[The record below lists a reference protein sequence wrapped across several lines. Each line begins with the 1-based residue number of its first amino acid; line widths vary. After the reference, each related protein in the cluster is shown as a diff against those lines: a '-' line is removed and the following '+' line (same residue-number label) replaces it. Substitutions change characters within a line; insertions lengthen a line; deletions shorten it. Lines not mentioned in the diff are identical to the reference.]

1 MTHYFPGEHCV
12 LVWMS
17 LCIVFPQVHGRG
29 SGFGGGCGGEQRE
42 WISVSEKNLA
52 SLSPHFCND
61 IASNISSCSVSVGLI
76 PLLTFLCLMTLPV
89 TYLGLYIVDG
99 WTSMHCCIY
108 VGL

>member
-52 SLSPHFCND
+52 SLSPHFCK
-61 IASNISSCSVSVGLI
+61 
-76 PLLTFLCLMTLPV
+76 TLPV
-89 TYLGLYIVDG
+89 TSHPVVYRWG
-99 WTSMHCCIY
+99 SFHC
-108 VGL
+108 